1 MSCCCRCPC
10 GRGRGATRDLFHWLS
25 AGIGIP
31 AILYAGRVFFASAW
45 GRSNMGAPIWMCR
58 FPSACCW
65 QRRSVYETL
74 THGVEAWFDGTLML
88 LLFLLAGRVLD
99 AMMRDR
105 ARAGVD
111 ALLRQ
116 AATGAMVVAR
126 DNSVQWLPARDL
138 LAGMVIRVGA
148 GERLAAD
155 GVIVAGH
162 TAGPEPADWR
172 ERPRARSCGQ
182 RRSCGHA
189 QH

>member
-1 MSCCCRCPC
+1 LAVAGFACMNVM
-10 GRGRGATRDLFHWLS
+10 LLS
-25 AGIGIP
+25 VSVWSG
-31 AILYAGRVFFASAW
+31 AGRDARSVPLAVGGDRHSGDPLCGAGVLCLGLGALKH
-45 GRSNMGAPIWMCR
+45 GRTNMDVPI
-58 FPSACCW
+58 SIGVLLATAL
-65 QRRSVYETL
+65 VYETL

-155 GVIVAGH
+155 GVIVAGTH
-162 TAGPEPADWR
+162 GWT
-172 ERPRARSCGQ
+172 RAC
-182 RRSCGHA
+182 
-189 QH
+189 